1 MNFDQLK
8 LLPGTVL
15 HLEFHQSNPDTKEP
29 STLIGY
35 LKNQC
40 IVVSIPM
47 HQGQPRALQLGE
59 LVDVTL
65 YSEQLNCSVMFSV
78 QVVNIIDQPLP
89 HAYLSFPVFIAR
101 DEARKAQRISTSL
114 IANVKTSAV
123 TVPARIVDVSVS
135 GCKLTAKQDLGAVE
149 TPLAL
154 ATKLS
159 INGHEKIIRL
169 KGRIKGVLAKP
180 AGEGEDFEYGVLF
193 TAVTKEATSLLEQ
206 YIDEVS
212 SA

>member
-15 HLEFHQSNPDTKEP
+15 QLEFHQSSPDSKEP

-40 IVVSIPM
+40 IIVSVPV
-47 HQGQPRALQLGE
+47 HQGQPKDLQLGE

-78 QVVNIIDQPLP
+78 QVVNIIAQPLH
-89 HAYLSFPVFIAR
+89 HAYLSFPVFIAK

-114 IANVKTSAV
+114 IANVKTSAA
-123 TVPARIVDVSVS
+123 TVPARIVDLSVS
-135 GCKLTAKQDLGAVE
+135 GCKLTSKQDLGPVE

-159 INGHEKIIRL
+159 ISGDEKIIRL

-180 AGEGEDFEYGVLF
+180 GIEGDDFEYGVLF
-193 TAVTKEATSLLEQ
+193 TAVAKEGASLLQQ